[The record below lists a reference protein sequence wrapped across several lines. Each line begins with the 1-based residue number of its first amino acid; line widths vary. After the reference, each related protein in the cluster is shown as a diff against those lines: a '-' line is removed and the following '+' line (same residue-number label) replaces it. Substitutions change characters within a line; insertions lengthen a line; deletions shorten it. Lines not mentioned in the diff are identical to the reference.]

1 EGGHIRLIVAVQQD
15 GQTAA
20 PTNLRLQIGNQ
31 CAPDP
36 ASLGGG
42 SDHQWMQ
49 LPNPRIGQ
57 TPANPAQH
65 AAVCVTGDTT
75 ELAWLKRLV
84 YLTPGRCKVGPGIG
98 RMRTKP
104 DMERLGSLLNGD
116 VIIRVKIGDLHA
128 TLLVSVVR
136 LPRRNR
142 MRGYCA
148 CSILARHDGRHAA

>member
-1 EGGHIRLIVAVQQD
+1 
-15 GQTAA
+15 
-20 PTNLRLQIGNQ
+20 
-31 CAPDP
+31 
-36 ASLGGG
+36 
-42 SDHQWMQ
+42 
-49 LPNPRIGQ
+49 
-57 TPANPAQH
+57 
-65 AAVCVTGDTT
+65 
-75 ELAWLKRLV
+75 V

-148 CSILARHDGRHAA
+148 CSILARHDGRHAARQEMRMFTSKQRPIVIPQWEHQKLAGTLALLWGNADFDRPPIPFESFLTGIALHDRAYGLLDNLPIGGIAEEQW